1 MLQTGFNRYNCDVS
15 ACSKAK
21 YAQPNSTAAAE
32 YTIRSFI
39 DVNGETITS
48 MFCKEHA
55 ADFDALVTK
64 HDAEFAAFLK
74 NGTAG
79 GDE

>member
-21 YAQPNSTAAAE
+21 YAQPNSTTAAE

-48 MFCKEHA
+48 MLCKEHA
-55 ADFDALVTK
+55 AAYDALVTE

-74 NGTAG
+74 NGAVG